1 MYTHCRGFHLLSND
15 CGSSTNRASPSLSDS
30 SFSVRCMSS
39 GGNTL
44 HPLDPPPSPTPCCP
58 LFPPLCSWH
67 RRLSLGSPSASLSSP
82 RVAPPANPLDS
93 VLSPGAPF
101 SKPPLSSSQVI
112 LSPAFCSTSSP
123 KKGRTT
129 VSRSGSHLAPVKTV
143 APHTWWDKNQHQ
155 N

>member
-1 MYTHCRGFHLLSND
+1 MSIHRRRFYLLSND
-15 CGSSTNRASPSLSDS
+15 CGSSTNSASPSFSDS

-44 HPLDPPPSPTPCCP
+44 HPLAPPPSPTPCCP

-93 VLSPGAPF
+93 VLSPGPPL
-101 SKPPLSSSQVI
+101 SKPPLSSLQAT
-112 LSPAFCSTSSP
+112 LSSAFCSTSSP

-129 VSRSGSHLAPVKTV
+129 VSRSGSHSAPVKTV
-143 APHTWWDKNQHQ
+143 APHT
-155 N
+155 